1 MAGPIQ
7 DDVPIIG
14 EPTNPGAAYLE
25 YYARKDPE
33 GLKKLRQVVRKHLLA
48 ADWPPETI
56 TEYQVDAFIASRLP
70 ETVESMIK
78 KAVDAQLA

>member
-1 MAGPIQ
+1 MSIVDHDMP
-7 DDVPIIG
+7 VIG

-33 GLKKLRQVVRKHLLA
+33 GLRQLRYVARKHLLA

-56 TEYQVDAFIASRLP
+56 TDYQVDAFIASRLP
-70 ETVESMIK
+70 ETVERMIK
-78 KAVDAQLA
+78 RAVDAQVS